1 MEQNN
6 ILSLQNMVKSYSGVT
21 VLDGVSLDVKKGEVH
36 ALIGANGAG
45 KSTLIKIIS
54 GAIVPDS
61 GKIVFDGNEYASM
74 TPQLSNRQ
82 GIEVIYQEFNLIPSL
97 SIAENIFMANHEDK
111 GKLVNF
117 KELNR
122 KAREIFKIME
132 IDLDVTQPVK
142 NLSVAYKQIVE
153 IAKALSHNIKLLI
166 LDEPTAPLTNKEV
179 EMLFKL
185 IRSLKEK
192 GISIIYISH
201 RIEEVFEICD
211 RVTVLRD
218 GKKITTLDT
227 ANTNRK
233 ELIEYM
239 IDAELGEEYPQRLG
253 KQQDELLLE
262 VKDLCGKGFSNINFK
277 VHKGEILGIS
287 GLVGA
292 KRTEIVRAI
301 FGADKKDGGEIVFC
315 GEPLSIKS
323 PEDAIRRG
331 IVMIPEERKS
341 QGVVLN
347 LSVKW
352 NLTMAV
358 LERISKA
365 MVIDKNKE
373 KKIVADYKD
382 VLKIKMRTAEQ
393 NVSTLSGGN
402 QQKVVL
408 SKWLASEPKLII
420 LDEPTRGIDVGTK
433 KEIYTLINRLAD
445 EGMGVIV
452 ISSEMDEMIG
462 LSDRMIILAE
472 GEITGRLEKEEFN
485 KQRILEYASG
495 NK

>member
-301 FGADKKDGGEIVFC
+301 FGADKKDGGEIIFC

-347 LSVKW
+347 LSVTW